1 MMRIITIT
9 IITYYFPGIDERI
22 NEFGLSYP
30 NLSRK
35 KKSTNP
41 SNHEAGDEVE
51 KKKFIRLNT
60 ARLGR
65 EAVDKKKIVDRIKI

>member
-51 KKKFIRLNT
+51 KKNLF
-60 ARLGR
+60 
-65 EAVDKKKIVDRIKI
+65 D